1 MKTISPALQAHLDT
15 GATTLAW
22 CWRIRR
28 ADGLTLGFTDH
39 DRTLAFDGTAFEP
52 EAGFTASEIRA
63 GSDLSVDAQEAE
75 GVLSSDRISETD
87 ILDGRWDGAEVEV
100 WRVNWAAPAQRVLM
114 RRGSLGE
121 IRRGRVA
128 FVAEVRSLAHVLD
141 QSVGRTFQA
150 FCDARL
156 GDVRCGVDLDR
167 PEFRGTGT
175 VTEIRRD
182 RAFSAAGLEDF
193 AAGWF
198 VHGALE
204 WATGANAGRR
214 AEVTGHTAG
223 AEVVLTLAAA
233 PLRGIAPGDA
243 FTVTAGCDK
252 QLGTCAAKFAN
263 VPNFRGFPHIPG
275 QDAVL
280 RYATTDGGHDGRVL

>member
-1 MKTISPALQAHLDT
+1 MKDISPALQAHLDT

-39 DRTLAFDGTAFEP
+39 DRTLAFDDTAFEP

-100 WRVNWAAPAQRVLM
+100 WRVNWADPAQRVLM
-114 RRGSLGE
+114 RRGSIGE

-128 FVAEVRSLAHVLD
+128 FVAEIRSLAHVLD

-156 GDVRCGVDLDR
+156 GDARCGVDLSG
-167 PEFRGTGT
+167 PAFRGTGT
-175 VTEIRRD
+175 VAEVRLD
-182 RAFSAAGLEDF
+182 RAFTAAGLDGF
-193 AAGWF
+193 ALGWF
-198 VHGALE
+198 VHGTLD
-204 WATGANAGRR
+204 WTTGANAGRR
-214 AEVTGHTAG
+214 AEVTGHTA
-223 AEVVLTLAAA
+223 ADEVVLTLATA
-233 PLRGIAPGDA
+233 PLRGIAPSDA

-252 QLGTCAAKFAN
+252 QIGTCAAKFAN

-275 QDAVL
+275 KDAVL